1 MRRVDEVGVGRS
13 EIASKFVDGFTPDER
28 SGRHF
33 QNAVL
38 GIEFIDRRAAAR
50 RVALAE
56 NVLKVAMKQFV
67 DMVIYGISPYLAEKF
82 VRVLAIGL
90 NSCCTRPLRDR
101 QLLRLTSCA

>member
-38 GIEFIDRRAAAR
+38 GVEFIDRCAAAR

-67 DMVIYGISPYLAEKF
+67 DMVILGISPFLAEKF
-82 VRVLAIGL
+82 VRRFGDRSEFTLH
-90 NSCCTRPLRDR
+90 TPLRDR